1 MTDKEKKESVEKKD
15 DVNAIQ
21 KLSDFIQRNRVA
33 FLVFLI
39 IVVVALVAFIAAT
52 SVLSSLDAKAA
63 SQVEALSQ
71 RYEALRFDIADA
83 SKDAD
88 VQTLL
93 NDLDA
98 FASTHKGFVSA
109 RAYAIA
115 ASIYSDKKNW
125 AEAEKAW
132 SNAAVAARGAYL
144 EPVAMYNQAVALEEQ
159 NNTQTAIELFIKAA
173 AFTEFPGASRAQFN
187 IGRLQ
192 EGVDKDAAIEA
203 YRSLLSK
210 WPNDEVWTSLA
221 QSRIIALGL
230 K

>member
-1 MTDKEKKESVEKKD
+1 MADKEKKESVEKED
-15 DVNAIQ
+15 DVNAMQ
-21 KLSDFIQRNRVA
+21 KLSGFIQRNRAA
-33 FLVFLI
+33 FLIFLI
-39 IVVVALVAFIAAT
+39 LVVAALAVLIAAT
-52 SVLSSLDAKAA
+52 SVLSSRNAQAIR
-63 SQVEALSQ
+63 QVEALSQ
-71 RYEALRFDIADA
+71 RYETLRFDIADA

-98 FASTHKGFVSA
+98 FASAHKGFVSA
-109 RAYAIA
+109 RARSIA
-115 ASIYSDKKNW
+115 ASLYSDKKNW
-125 AEAEKAW
+125 VEAEKAW
-132 SNAAVAARGAYL
+132 SNAAGAAQGTYL
-144 EPVAMYNQAVALEEQ
+144 EPVAMYNQAIALEER
-159 NNTQTAIELFIKAA
+159 NDTQTAIDLFIKAA
-173 AFTEFPGASRAQFN
+173 AFTGFPGASRAQFN